1 MRSFGQLWP
10 TLKRLLAYGSPWR
23 KPLSVAV
30 MMLWIAAAA
39 EVSGPLLISYFID
52 NMVARH
58 HLPLGKVAGLAAAYV
73 GLQFLAAGLH
83 YAQSLLFNRA
93 AVGVVQS
100 LRTDVMDAALRQP
113 LSAFDTQPVGQLI
126 SRVTNDTEV
135 IRDLYVTVVATVLR
149 SAALI
154 GAMLVAMFSLDWRM
168 ALVAILIFPAVLTVM
183 IIYQRYSTPI
193 VRRVRAYLADI
204 NDGFNEIINGMSVIQ
219 QFRQQARFGERMGEA
234 SRSHYMARMQTL
246 RLDGFLLRPLL
257 SLFSALILC
266 GLLMLFSFTS
276 AGTIEVGVL
285 YAFISY
291 LSRLNEPLIELTTQQ
306 SMLQQAVVAGERVFE
321 LMDRPRQR
329 YGSDDRPLQSGAI
342 DIDHLSFAYRDDNL
356 VLQDITLSVP
366 SRSFVALVGHTGSGK
381 STLASLLMGYY
392 PLTQGEIRLDG
403 REISSLNH
411 RVLRQGVAMVQQD
424 PVVMADTFLANVTL
438 GRDVSEAQVWQAL
451 ETVQLADLA
460 RGLSDGLHTHLGEQG
475 NTLSVGQKQLLAL
488 AERIRFS
495 AVLIF
500 VVVWFTLSYIPI
512 AHMVWGGGLLAAHG
526 ALDFAGGTVVHI
538 NAAIAGLVGAYL
550 IGKRVGFGKEAFKPH
565 NLPMVF
571 TGTAILYIGWFG
583 FNAGS
588 AGSANE
594 IAALAFVNT
603 VVATAAAILGW
614 IIGEWTLRGKPS
626 LLGACSGAIAGLVGV
641 TPACGYVGVGG
652 ALVIGVIA
660 GLAGLWGVTML
671 KRLLRVDD
679 PCDVFGVHGVCGIV
693 GCILTGVFAA
703 SSLGGV
709 GFVDGVTMGHQV
721 MVQLESIAI
730 TVVWSGVV
738 AFVGYKLA
746 DILVGLRVPEEQERE
761 GLDVNSHGENAYNA

>member
-1 MRSFGQLWP
+1 M
-10 TLKRLLAYGSPWR
+10 K
-23 KPLSVAV
+23 
-30 MMLWIAAAA
+30 IA
-39 EVSGPLLISYFID
+39 
-52 NMVARH
+52 
-58 HLPLGKVAGLAAAYV
+58 
-73 GLQFLAAGLH
+73 
-83 YAQSLLFNRA
+83 
-93 AVGVVQS
+93 
-100 LRTDVMDAALRQP
+100 
-113 LSAFDTQPVGQLI
+113 
-126 SRVTNDTEV
+126 
-135 IRDLYVTVVATVLR
+135 
-149 SAALI
+149 
-154 GAMLVAMFSLDWRM
+154 
-168 ALVAILIFPAVLTVM
+168 M
-183 IIYQRYSTPI
+183 IKT
-193 VRRVRAYLADI
+193 
-204 NDGFNEIINGMSVIQ
+204 
-219 QFRQQARFGERMGEA
+219 
-234 SRSHYMARMQTL
+234 
-246 RLDGFLLRPLL
+246 
-257 SLFSALILC
+257 
-266 GLLMLFSFTS
+266 
-276 AGTIEVGVL
+276 
-285 YAFISY
+285 
-291 LSRLNEPLIELTTQQ
+291 
-306 SMLQQAVVAGERVFE
+306 
-321 LMDRPRQR
+321 
-329 YGSDDRPLQSGAI
+329 
-342 DIDHLSFAYRDDNL
+342 
-356 VLQDITLSVP
+356 
-366 SRSFVALVGHTGSGK
+366 
-381 STLASLLMGYY
+381 TLASLALLPGLTIAAPAVADKADSAFMMICTALVLFMTIPGIALFYGGLIRAKNVLSM
-392 PLTQGEIRLDG
+392 LTQVTVTFALVCILWVVYGYSLAFGEG
-403 REISSLNH
+403 NH
-411 RVLRQGVAMVQQD
+411 
-424 PVVMADTFLANVTL
+424 FF
-438 GRDVSEAQVWQAL
+438 
-451 ETVQLADLA
+451 
-460 RGLSDGLHTHLGEQG
+460 G
-475 NTLSVGQKQLLAL
+475 NTDGAMLKNIALTAVTGTIYQYIHVAFQGSFACITVGLIVGAL

-746 DILVGLRVPEEQERE
+746 DIIVGLRVPEEQERE

>member
-1 MRSFGQLWP
+1 M
-10 TLKRLLAYGSPWR
+10 K
-23 KPLSVAV
+23 
-30 MMLWIAAAA
+30 IA
-39 EVSGPLLISYFID
+39 
-52 NMVARH
+52 
-58 HLPLGKVAGLAAAYV
+58 
-73 GLQFLAAGLH
+73 
-83 YAQSLLFNRA
+83 
-93 AVGVVQS
+93 
-100 LRTDVMDAALRQP
+100 
-113 LSAFDTQPVGQLI
+113 
-126 SRVTNDTEV
+126 
-135 IRDLYVTVVATVLR
+135 
-149 SAALI
+149 
-154 GAMLVAMFSLDWRM
+154 
-168 ALVAILIFPAVLTVM
+168 M
-183 IIYQRYSTPI
+183 IKT
-193 VRRVRAYLADI
+193 
-204 NDGFNEIINGMSVIQ
+204 
-219 QFRQQARFGERMGEA
+219 
-234 SRSHYMARMQTL
+234 
-246 RLDGFLLRPLL
+246 
-257 SLFSALILC
+257 
-266 GLLMLFSFTS
+266 
-276 AGTIEVGVL
+276 
-285 YAFISY
+285 
-291 LSRLNEPLIELTTQQ
+291 
-306 SMLQQAVVAGERVFE
+306 
-321 LMDRPRQR
+321 
-329 YGSDDRPLQSGAI
+329 
-342 DIDHLSFAYRDDNL
+342 
-356 VLQDITLSVP
+356 
-366 SRSFVALVGHTGSGK
+366 
-381 STLASLLMGYY
+381 TLASLALLPGLTIAAPAVADKADSAFMMICTALVLFMTIPGIALFYGGLIRAKNVLSM
-392 PLTQGEIRLDG
+392 LTQVTVTFALVCILWVVYGYSLAFGEG
-403 REISSLNH
+403 NH
-411 RVLRQGVAMVQQD
+411 
-424 PVVMADTFLANVTL
+424 FF
-438 GRDVSEAQVWQAL
+438 
-451 ETVQLADLA
+451 
-460 RGLSDGLHTHLGEQG
+460 G
-475 NTLSVGQKQLLAL
+475 NTDGAMLKNIALTAVTGTIYQYIHVAFQGSFACITVGLIVGAL

-495 AVLIF
+495 AVLIL

-652 ALVIGVIA
+652 ALVIGIIA

>member
-1 MRSFGQLWP
+1 M
-10 TLKRLLAYGSPWR
+10 K
-23 KPLSVAV
+23 
-30 MMLWIAAAA
+30 IA
-39 EVSGPLLISYFID
+39 
-52 NMVARH
+52 
-58 HLPLGKVAGLAAAYV
+58 
-73 GLQFLAAGLH
+73 
-83 YAQSLLFNRA
+83 
-93 AVGVVQS
+93 
-100 LRTDVMDAALRQP
+100 
-113 LSAFDTQPVGQLI
+113 
-126 SRVTNDTEV
+126 
-135 IRDLYVTVVATVLR
+135 
-149 SAALI
+149 
-154 GAMLVAMFSLDWRM
+154 
-168 ALVAILIFPAVLTVM
+168 M
-183 IIYQRYSTPI
+183 IKT
-193 VRRVRAYLADI
+193 
-204 NDGFNEIINGMSVIQ
+204 
-219 QFRQQARFGERMGEA
+219 
-234 SRSHYMARMQTL
+234 
-246 RLDGFLLRPLL
+246 
-257 SLFSALILC
+257 
-266 GLLMLFSFTS
+266 
-276 AGTIEVGVL
+276 
-285 YAFISY
+285 
-291 LSRLNEPLIELTTQQ
+291 
-306 SMLQQAVVAGERVFE
+306 
-321 LMDRPRQR
+321 
-329 YGSDDRPLQSGAI
+329 
-342 DIDHLSFAYRDDNL
+342 
-356 VLQDITLSVP
+356 
-366 SRSFVALVGHTGSGK
+366 
-381 STLASLLMGYY
+381 TLASLALLPGLTIAAPAVADKADSAFMMICTALVLFMTIPGIALFYGGLIRAKNVLSM
-392 PLTQGEIRLDG
+392 LTQVTVTFALVCILWVVYGYSLAFGEGNHFFGNVDG
-403 REISSLNH
+403 AMLKNIALTAVTGTIYQYIH
-411 RVLRQGVAMVQQD
+411 VAFQGSFACI
-424 PVVMADTFLANVTL
+424 
-438 GRDVSEAQVWQAL
+438 
-451 ETVQLADLA
+451 TV
-460 RGLSDGLHTHLGEQG
+460 GLI
-475 NTLSVGQKQLLAL
+475 VGAL

-679 PCDVFGVHGVCGIV
+679 PCDVFGVHGVCGII
-693 GCILTGVFAA
+693 GCILTGVFSA

>member
-1 MRSFGQLWP
+1 M
-10 TLKRLLAYGSPWR
+10 K
-23 KPLSVAV
+23 
-30 MMLWIAAAA
+30 IA
-39 EVSGPLLISYFID
+39 
-52 NMVARH
+52 
-58 HLPLGKVAGLAAAYV
+58 
-73 GLQFLAAGLH
+73 
-83 YAQSLLFNRA
+83 
-93 AVGVVQS
+93 
-100 LRTDVMDAALRQP
+100 
-113 LSAFDTQPVGQLI
+113 
-126 SRVTNDTEV
+126 
-135 IRDLYVTVVATVLR
+135 
-149 SAALI
+149 
-154 GAMLVAMFSLDWRM
+154 
-168 ALVAILIFPAVLTVM
+168 M
-183 IIYQRYSTPI
+183 IKT
-193 VRRVRAYLADI
+193 
-204 NDGFNEIINGMSVIQ
+204 
-219 QFRQQARFGERMGEA
+219 
-234 SRSHYMARMQTL
+234 
-246 RLDGFLLRPLL
+246 
-257 SLFSALILC
+257 
-266 GLLMLFSFTS
+266 
-276 AGTIEVGVL
+276 
-285 YAFISY
+285 
-291 LSRLNEPLIELTTQQ
+291 
-306 SMLQQAVVAGERVFE
+306 
-321 LMDRPRQR
+321 
-329 YGSDDRPLQSGAI
+329 
-342 DIDHLSFAYRDDNL
+342 
-356 VLQDITLSVP
+356 
-366 SRSFVALVGHTGSGK
+366 
-381 STLASLLMGYY
+381 TLASLALLPGLTIAAPAVADKADSAFMMICTALVLFMTIPGIALFYGGLIRAKNVLSM
-392 PLTQGEIRLDG
+392 LTQVTVTFALVCILWVVYGYSLAFGEG
-403 REISSLNH
+403 NH
-411 RVLRQGVAMVQQD
+411 
-424 PVVMADTFLANVTL
+424 FF
-438 GRDVSEAQVWQAL
+438 
-451 ETVQLADLA
+451 
-460 RGLSDGLHTHLGEQG
+460 G
-475 NTLSVGQKQLLAL
+475 NTDGAMLKNIALTAVTGTIYQYIHVAFQGSFACITVGLIVGAL

-603 VVATAAAILGW
+603 VVATAAAILGG

-679 PCDVFGVHGVCGIV
+679 PCDVFGVHGVCGII

>member
-1 MRSFGQLWP
+1 M
-10 TLKRLLAYGSPWR
+10 K
-23 KPLSVAV
+23 
-30 MMLWIAAAA
+30 IA
-39 EVSGPLLISYFID
+39 
-52 NMVARH
+52 
-58 HLPLGKVAGLAAAYV
+58 
-73 GLQFLAAGLH
+73 
-83 YAQSLLFNRA
+83 
-93 AVGVVQS
+93 
-100 LRTDVMDAALRQP
+100 
-113 LSAFDTQPVGQLI
+113 
-126 SRVTNDTEV
+126 
-135 IRDLYVTVVATVLR
+135 
-149 SAALI
+149 
-154 GAMLVAMFSLDWRM
+154 
-168 ALVAILIFPAVLTVM
+168 M
-183 IIYQRYSTPI
+183 IKT
-193 VRRVRAYLADI
+193 
-204 NDGFNEIINGMSVIQ
+204 
-219 QFRQQARFGERMGEA
+219 
-234 SRSHYMARMQTL
+234 
-246 RLDGFLLRPLL
+246 
-257 SLFSALILC
+257 
-266 GLLMLFSFTS
+266 
-276 AGTIEVGVL
+276 
-285 YAFISY
+285 
-291 LSRLNEPLIELTTQQ
+291 
-306 SMLQQAVVAGERVFE
+306 
-321 LMDRPRQR
+321 
-329 YGSDDRPLQSGAI
+329 
-342 DIDHLSFAYRDDNL
+342 
-356 VLQDITLSVP
+356 
-366 SRSFVALVGHTGSGK
+366 
-381 STLASLLMGYY
+381 TLASLALLPGLTIAAPAVADKADSAFMMICTALVLFMTIPGIALFYGGLIRAKNVLSM
-392 PLTQGEIRLDG
+392 LTQVTVTFALVCILWVVYGYSLAFGEG
-403 REISSLNH
+403 NH
-411 RVLRQGVAMVQQD
+411 
-424 PVVMADTFLANVTL
+424 FF
-438 GRDVSEAQVWQAL
+438 
-451 ETVQLADLA
+451 
-460 RGLSDGLHTHLGEQG
+460 G
-475 NTLSVGQKQLLAL
+475 NTDGAMLKNIALTAVTGTIYQYIHVAFQGSFACITVGLIVGAL

-526 ALDFAGGTVVHI
+526 ARDFAGGTVVHI

>member
-1 MRSFGQLWP
+1 M
-10 TLKRLLAYGSPWR
+10 K
-23 KPLSVAV
+23 
-30 MMLWIAAAA
+30 IA
-39 EVSGPLLISYFID
+39 
-52 NMVARH
+52 
-58 HLPLGKVAGLAAAYV
+58 
-73 GLQFLAAGLH
+73 
-83 YAQSLLFNRA
+83 
-93 AVGVVQS
+93 
-100 LRTDVMDAALRQP
+100 
-113 LSAFDTQPVGQLI
+113 
-126 SRVTNDTEV
+126 
-135 IRDLYVTVVATVLR
+135 
-149 SAALI
+149 
-154 GAMLVAMFSLDWRM
+154 
-168 ALVAILIFPAVLTVM
+168 M
-183 IIYQRYSTPI
+183 IKT
-193 VRRVRAYLADI
+193 
-204 NDGFNEIINGMSVIQ
+204 
-219 QFRQQARFGERMGEA
+219 
-234 SRSHYMARMQTL
+234 
-246 RLDGFLLRPLL
+246 
-257 SLFSALILC
+257 
-266 GLLMLFSFTS
+266 
-276 AGTIEVGVL
+276 
-285 YAFISY
+285 
-291 LSRLNEPLIELTTQQ
+291 
-306 SMLQQAVVAGERVFE
+306 
-321 LMDRPRQR
+321 
-329 YGSDDRPLQSGAI
+329 
-342 DIDHLSFAYRDDNL
+342 
-356 VLQDITLSVP
+356 
-366 SRSFVALVGHTGSGK
+366 
-381 STLASLLMGYY
+381 TLASLALLPGLTIAAPAFADKADSAFMMICTALVLFMTIPGIALFYGGLIRAKNVLSM
-392 PLTQGEIRLDG
+392 LTQVTVTFALVCILWVVYGYSLAFGEG
-403 REISSLNH
+403 NH
-411 RVLRQGVAMVQQD
+411 
-424 PVVMADTFLANVTL
+424 FF
-438 GRDVSEAQVWQAL
+438 
-451 ETVQLADLA
+451 
-460 RGLSDGLHTHLGEQG
+460 G
-475 NTLSVGQKQLLAL
+475 NTDGAMLKNIALTAVTGTIYQYIHVAFQGSFACITVGLIVGAL

>member
-1 MRSFGQLWP
+1 M
-10 TLKRLLAYGSPWR
+10 K
-23 KPLSVAV
+23 
-30 MMLWIAAAA
+30 IA
-39 EVSGPLLISYFID
+39 
-52 NMVARH
+52 
-58 HLPLGKVAGLAAAYV
+58 
-73 GLQFLAAGLH
+73 
-83 YAQSLLFNRA
+83 
-93 AVGVVQS
+93 
-100 LRTDVMDAALRQP
+100 
-113 LSAFDTQPVGQLI
+113 
-126 SRVTNDTEV
+126 
-135 IRDLYVTVVATVLR
+135 
-149 SAALI
+149 
-154 GAMLVAMFSLDWRM
+154 
-168 ALVAILIFPAVLTVM
+168 M
-183 IIYQRYSTPI
+183 IKT
-193 VRRVRAYLADI
+193 
-204 NDGFNEIINGMSVIQ
+204 
-219 QFRQQARFGERMGEA
+219 
-234 SRSHYMARMQTL
+234 
-246 RLDGFLLRPLL
+246 
-257 SLFSALILC
+257 
-266 GLLMLFSFTS
+266 
-276 AGTIEVGVL
+276 
-285 YAFISY
+285 
-291 LSRLNEPLIELTTQQ
+291 
-306 SMLQQAVVAGERVFE
+306 
-321 LMDRPRQR
+321 
-329 YGSDDRPLQSGAI
+329 
-342 DIDHLSFAYRDDNL
+342 
-356 VLQDITLSVP
+356 
-366 SRSFVALVGHTGSGK
+366 
-381 STLASLLMGYY
+381 TLASLALLPGLTIAAPAVADKADSAFMMICTALVLFMTIPGIALFYGGLIRAKNVLSM
-392 PLTQGEIRLDG
+392 LTQVTVTFALVCILWVVYGYSLAFGEG
-403 REISSLNH
+403 NH
-411 RVLRQGVAMVQQD
+411 
-424 PVVMADTFLANVTL
+424 FF
-438 GRDVSEAQVWQAL
+438 
-451 ETVQLADLA
+451 
-460 RGLSDGLHTHLGEQG
+460 G
-475 NTLSVGQKQLLAL
+475 NTDGAMLKNIALTAVTGTIYQYIHVAFQGSFACITVGLIVGAL

-565 NLPMVF
+565 NLPMAF

-679 PCDVFGVHGVCGIV
+679 PCDVFGVHGVCGII

>member
-1 MRSFGQLWP
+1 M
-10 TLKRLLAYGSPWR
+10 K
-23 KPLSVAV
+23 
-30 MMLWIAAAA
+30 IA
-39 EVSGPLLISYFID
+39 
-52 NMVARH
+52 
-58 HLPLGKVAGLAAAYV
+58 
-73 GLQFLAAGLH
+73 
-83 YAQSLLFNRA
+83 
-93 AVGVVQS
+93 
-100 LRTDVMDAALRQP
+100 
-113 LSAFDTQPVGQLI
+113 
-126 SRVTNDTEV
+126 
-135 IRDLYVTVVATVLR
+135 
-149 SAALI
+149 
-154 GAMLVAMFSLDWRM
+154 
-168 ALVAILIFPAVLTVM
+168 M
-183 IIYQRYSTPI
+183 IKT
-193 VRRVRAYLADI
+193 
-204 NDGFNEIINGMSVIQ
+204 
-219 QFRQQARFGERMGEA
+219 
-234 SRSHYMARMQTL
+234 
-246 RLDGFLLRPLL
+246 
-257 SLFSALILC
+257 
-266 GLLMLFSFTS
+266 
-276 AGTIEVGVL
+276 
-285 YAFISY
+285 
-291 LSRLNEPLIELTTQQ
+291 
-306 SMLQQAVVAGERVFE
+306 
-321 LMDRPRQR
+321 
-329 YGSDDRPLQSGAI
+329 
-342 DIDHLSFAYRDDNL
+342 
-356 VLQDITLSVP
+356 
-366 SRSFVALVGHTGSGK
+366 
-381 STLASLLMGYY
+381 TLASLALLPGLTIAAPAVADKADSAFMMICTELVLFMTIPGIALFYGGLIRAKNVLSM
-392 PLTQGEIRLDG
+392 LTQVTVTFALVCILWVVYGYSLAFGEGNHFFGSADG
-403 REISSLNH
+403 AMLKNIALTAVTGTIYQYIH
-411 RVLRQGVAMVQQD
+411 VAFQGSFACI
-424 PVVMADTFLANVTL
+424 
-438 GRDVSEAQVWQAL
+438 
-451 ETVQLADLA
+451 TV
-460 RGLSDGLHTHLGEQG
+460 GLI
-475 NTLSVGQKQLLAL
+475 VGAL

>member
-1 MRSFGQLWP
+1 M
-10 TLKRLLAYGSPWR
+10 K
-23 KPLSVAV
+23 
-30 MMLWIAAAA
+30 IA
-39 EVSGPLLISYFID
+39 
-52 NMVARH
+52 
-58 HLPLGKVAGLAAAYV
+58 
-73 GLQFLAAGLH
+73 
-83 YAQSLLFNRA
+83 
-93 AVGVVQS
+93 
-100 LRTDVMDAALRQP
+100 
-113 LSAFDTQPVGQLI
+113 
-126 SRVTNDTEV
+126 
-135 IRDLYVTVVATVLR
+135 
-149 SAALI
+149 
-154 GAMLVAMFSLDWRM
+154 
-168 ALVAILIFPAVLTVM
+168 M
-183 IIYQRYSTPI
+183 IKT
-193 VRRVRAYLADI
+193 
-204 NDGFNEIINGMSVIQ
+204 
-219 QFRQQARFGERMGEA
+219 
-234 SRSHYMARMQTL
+234 
-246 RLDGFLLRPLL
+246 
-257 SLFSALILC
+257 
-266 GLLMLFSFTS
+266 
-276 AGTIEVGVL
+276 
-285 YAFISY
+285 
-291 LSRLNEPLIELTTQQ
+291 
-306 SMLQQAVVAGERVFE
+306 
-321 LMDRPRQR
+321 
-329 YGSDDRPLQSGAI
+329 
-342 DIDHLSFAYRDDNL
+342 
-356 VLQDITLSVP
+356 
-366 SRSFVALVGHTGSGK
+366 
-381 STLASLLMGYY
+381 TLASLVLLPGLTMAAPAVADKADNAFMMISTALVLFMTIPGIALFYGGLIRAKNVLSM
-392 PLTQGEIRLDG
+392 LTQVTVTFALVCILWVVYGYSLAFGEG
-403 REISSLNH
+403 NH
-411 RVLRQGVAMVQQD
+411 FFGNVEGAMLKNIALTAVTGTIYQYIHVAFQGSFACI
-424 PVVMADTFLANVTL
+424 
-438 GRDVSEAQVWQAL
+438 
-451 ETVQLADLA
+451 TV
-460 RGLSDGLHTHLGEQG
+460 GLI
-475 NTLSVGQKQLLAL
+475 VGAL

-588 AGSANE
+588 ASSANE

-730 TVVWSGVV
+730 TVAWSGVV